1 MRAKTHQEFKR
12 WAEDLFSTYKV
23 TYKGVTRLLQAADS
37 VDALQTVCREI
48 GFDRNALADSTVIA
62 L

>member
-1 MRAKTHQEFKR
+1 MKVKTHQEFKS
-12 WAEDLFSTYKV
+12 WVESQFGTYKV
-23 TYKGVTRLLQAADS
+23 TYKGTTRLLKAADS